1 MSKKVNTKIEK
12 IHKSDSCGD
21 NGYWCI
27 ADEFSRF
34 HQSLLALYRSVGN
47 HDEGGSDS
55 GRKEQG
61 SR

>member
-1 MSKKVNTKIEK
+1 MKKT
-12 IHKSDSCGD
+12 HATYLYGDSHIGRT
-21 NGYWCI
+21 
-27 ADEFSRF
+27 ADEFSRS
-34 HQSLLALYRSVGN
+34 QLPILALYRSVGN